1 MGLLDS
7 VLGQV
12 LAGSAQGQPQQPGA
26 GDAGGLGGLG
36 DLGALVASLGG
47 SQGATAGAGGGL
59 GGLGGLGGVL
69 GSLLAND
76 GPAGGLG
83 GVLGKFQ
90 QAGLGDAADSWVG
103 TGDNQQVSPDQ
114 VHQALGSD
122 VIGDL
127 SSKLG
132 INASTLLPLLAAALP
147 MLINHFTPKGEV
159 PAQGVG
165 SQDDVLASLS
175 NMLPK
180 G

>member
-12 LAGSAQGQPQQPGA
+12 LASGAQNQPQQPGT
-26 GDAGGLGGLG
+26 GGPGGLGGLG
-36 DLGALVASLGG
+36 DLGALVASMSGG
-47 SQGATAGAGGGL
+47 QGAAGGA
-59 GGLGGLGGVL
+59 GLGGLGGVL

-90 QAGLGDAADSWVG
+90 QAGLGEAADSWVG

-114 VHQALGSD
+114 VNRALGSD
-122 VIGDL
+122 VVGDL

-165 SQDDVLASLS
+165 NQDDVLASLS

>member
-12 LAGSAQGQPQQPGA
+12 LASGAQGEPQQPGV
-26 GDAGGLGGLG
+26 GGPGAAGGLG
-36 DLGALVASLGG
+36 DLGALVAGLGG
-47 SQGATAGAGGGL
+47 GGPGAGGGL
-59 GGLGGLGGVL
+59 GGMGAVL

-83 GVLGKFQ
+83 GVLAKFQ
-90 QAGLGDAADSWVG
+90 QAGMGETADSWVG
-103 TGDNQQVSPDQ
+103 TGANQPVSPDQ

-122 VIGDL
+122 TIGDL
-127 SSKLG
+127 SSRLG

-159 PAQGVG
+159 PAQGAG
-165 SQDDVLASLS
+165 NQDDVLASLS